1 MDEDFESQHLS
12 ASIKPL
18 AAKAFG
24 LTTSPQRLHEVR
36 SERRQ
41 NSKYASLD
49 QCRFEIAATEK
60 IYKSN
65 QIPFIDSSA
74 KSIEEIAS
82 VIMDVKNLRS

>member
-1 MDEDFESQHLS
+1 
-12 ASIKPL
+12 
-18 AAKAFG
+18 
-24 LTTSPQRLHEVR
+24 
-36 SERRQ
+36 
-41 NSKYASLD
+41 
-49 QCRFEIAATEK
+49 EIAATEK